1 MRVSS
6 ISERVQRALEDSDRP
21 HVLSSLLACF
31 QEAHWGASRRPGT
44 WRPTPGSDLARDVAL
59 PSTFADWAASHRDE
73 LTAPP
78 ASAETHVHL
87 PCCLETDTFVLAIE
101 DATGGPQPTGT
112 ASYPARHR
120 LSLVIEAV
128 RALADGRLY
137 GVGVVAREGF
147 DEPRRAAILEGL
159 PHLERE
165 EAEDLYAA
173 YWGWCTPTRLK
184 EALDAR

>member
-1 MRVSS
+1 MRVSF
-6 ISERVQRALEDSDRP
+6 ISELVRQALADPARP
-21 HVLSSLLACF
+21 HVLSSLLSCF
-31 QEAHWGASRRPGT
+31 HEAHWGAGRRPGT
-44 WRPTPGSDLARDVAL
+44 WRPTAGGALARDVLL
-59 PSTFADWAASHRDE
+59 PPTFVEWAASHPDE

-78 ASAETHVHL
+78 ASAETPVHL
-87 PCCLETDTFVLAIE
+87 PCCVETDTFVLAIE
-101 DATGGPQPTGT
+101 DATCGPLPTGT
-112 ASYPARHR
+112 SSYPARHR
-120 LSLVIEAV
+120 LSIVIEAV

-137 GVGVVAREGF
+137 GVGVVAGEGF

-173 YWGWCTPTRLK
+173 YWGWCTPDRLK